1 MKTLNY
7 NPTPR
12 LRDGDSMEQV
22 LVKINPNFEEVYGGV
37 DYEYNQGFP
46 KKHWP
51 GL

>member
-22 LVKINPNFEEVYGGV
+22 LVKINQNFEEVYGGP
-37 DYEYNQGFP
+37 EYNQGFP